1 MLQKEVPLTT
11 TTTVEAT
18 TTATTTS
25 NAPSS
30 TSSSRKPSASVKMLK
45 KDGDEDVKKTPI
57 MKSQSE
63 GFFTRSSSSESE
75 ASLEPL
81 TKS

>member
-11 TTTVEAT
+11 TTVEAT
-18 TTATTTS
+18 TTI
-25 NAPSS
+25 PSS

-45 KDGDEDVKKTPI
+45 KDENEDVKKTPV
-57 MKSQSE
+57 MKSHSE